1 VITNHHPSRASVR
14 IVVVALGVL
23 VHSLVGVVVGRRSR
37 TSSSSSEIECGG
49 KTSSVRPLVVSGFR
63 V

>member
-1 VITNHHPSRASVR
+1 
-14 IVVVALGVL
+14 L
-23 VHSLVGVVVGRRSR
+23 VHSLVGVVVGRRSSVADVVVVVVR
-37 TSSSSSEIECGG
+37 DRVRG